1 MYIISLKGRYGN
13 MLYINKEI
21 DIEQLIKEK
30 YHSCTKNDFYRFTKE
45 LRVSGVVEFKN
56 VYVSFNQKSYCEK
69 EI

>member
-21 DIEQLIKEK
+21 DIEQLNKEK
-30 YHSCTKNDFYRFTKE
+30 YHSCTKNDFCRFTKE
-45 LRVSGVVEFKN
+45 LKVSGVVEFKN
-56 VYVSFNQKSYCEK
+56 VYVSFNQKFYCKK